1 MQIERSSGNERRI
14 PQEGQPFTDRAATQA
29 ALRREEQKV
38 KVERTDPSQVPSMV
52 GHYLNAKA

>member
-1 MQIERSSGNERRI
+1 MQIDRSSGNERHI
-14 PQEGQPFTDRAATQA
+14 PRDGQPFTDRAATQA

-38 KVERTDPSQVPSMV
+38 KVEPVDPSQVPSMV